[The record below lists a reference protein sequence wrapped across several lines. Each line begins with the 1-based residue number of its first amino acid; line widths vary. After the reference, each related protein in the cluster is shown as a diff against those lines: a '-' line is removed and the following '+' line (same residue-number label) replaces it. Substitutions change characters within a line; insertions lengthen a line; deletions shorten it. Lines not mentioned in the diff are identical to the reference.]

1 MQQTE
6 PVDSHD
12 WSRPMAIYVA
22 IKEVSDDKRSA
33 EYLFGRTEKER
44 DRLWVDKST
53 GEIDLTLITS
63 SAAES
68 I

>member
-1 MQQTE
+1 
-6 PVDSHD
+6 
-12 WSRPMAIYVA
+12 MAIYIA
-22 IKEVSDDKRSA
+22 IQKVSDDKRSA

-44 DRLWVDKST
+44 NRLWVDKST
-53 GEIDLTLITS
+53 GEIDLITLITP